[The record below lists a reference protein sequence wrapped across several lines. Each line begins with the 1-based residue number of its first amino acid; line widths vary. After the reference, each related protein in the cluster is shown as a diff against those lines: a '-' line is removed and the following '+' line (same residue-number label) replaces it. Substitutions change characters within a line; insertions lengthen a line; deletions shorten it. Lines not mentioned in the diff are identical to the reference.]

1 MVDGSPLKL
10 RIERWAFNDRGAIF
24 LWAMIL
30 VTSLI
35 VFPPLAYLIETSF
48 TIEKLGMPDMTGIDN
63 FVSVFQVSGWK
74 PWKNTLLYAAGSS
87 AVAIFLGL
95 TSAWLV
101 ARTNAWFRQISM
113 ISAYMALAAPVMIK
127 GIGWILLLGPNK
139 GLINE
144 WLRNGF
150 GMTGVPIDLF
160 TLGGMTMLEGI
171 LWTPVVFLLC
181 LPTLSAMDPAL
192 EEAAAMSGARLGQ
205 TFLRITLPLAAPGVL
220 AVLFLTFIRS
230 LESFEVPLLIGVP
243 GGLYTFTTLIY
254 QTIHS
259 GFMPRYGEASA
270 FAVLL
275 ILVMLV
281 PLFFYYRVTRQSQK
295 YATVTGK
302 GFRPSRMDLGR
313 WRPAAGLY
321 LLIIPISLLAPLAIL
336 LWASFLPLYEL
347 PRWSDLGR
355 MSLANYVDVLTR
367 PLTLD
372 GIRNGMIVAAISATV
387 VAGFTF
393 LIAYLVV
400 RRREPARWAL
410 DAIGSLPLVI
420 PGVVLGTAI
429 LIEFL
434 NLSFIPIYGTI
445 WIMVLA
451 FLISYLPYGIRFCY
465 SGIIAIDPQ
474 LEESARS
481 CGAGIVTVL
490 RRIVLPL
497 ALPAVTAIWIYVFLH
512 SIRDLS
518 LPVLLAGPQNQL
530 LSVVI
535 LDLWNDGKI
544 PQVGALSILLAIT
557 VAFFGWILMRL
568 SRTQGTKSI

>member
-1 MVDGSPLKL
+1 MIDGRLH
-10 RIERWAFNDRGAIF
+10 RIERLAFNDSGAVLLWTMIF
-24 LWAMIL
+24 
-30 VTSLI
+30 VTGLI
-35 VFPPLAYLIETSF
+35 VFPPLVYLIETSF
-48 TIEKLGMPDMTGIDN
+48 TIERLGMPDMAGIDN
-63 FVSVFQVSGWK
+63 FLSVLRLGGWK
-74 PWKNTLLYAAGSS
+74 PWKNTILYAAGSS

-95 TSAWLV
+95 TSAWIV
-101 ARTNAWFRQISM
+101 ARTNAWCRQISL
-113 ISAYMALAAPVMIK
+113 ISAYLALAAPVMIK

-144 WLRNGF
+144 WLRNSF

-160 TLGGMTMLEGI
+160 TLGGMATLEGI
-171 LWTPVVFLLC
+171 LWTPVVLLLC

-192 EEAAAMSGARLGQ
+192 EEVAAMSGANRSK

-243 GGLYTFTTLIY
+243 GGIYTFTTLIY

-275 ILVMLV
+275 IVVMLA
-281 PLFFYYRVTRQSQK
+281 PLFLYYRATRQSQK
-295 YATVTGK
+295 YATITGK
-302 GFRPSRMDLGR
+302 GFRPSRMDLGG
-313 WRPAAGLY
+313 WRPVAGLY

-336 LWASFLPLYEL
+336 LWTSFLPLYQS
-347 PRWSDLGR
+347 PHWSDLGR
-355 MSLANYVDVLTR
+355 MSFANYIDVLTQ

-372 GIRNGMIVAAISATV
+372 GIRNGMIVAGISATV
-387 VAGFTF
+387 VAAFTF
-393 LIAYLVV
+393 LVAYIVV
-400 RRREPARWAL
+400 RRREPVRWIL
-410 DAIGSLPLVI
+410 DAIGSLPLVL

-429 LIEFL
+429 LIQFL
-434 NLSFIPIYGTI
+434 NLTFIPIYGTI

-451 FLISYLPYGIRFCY
+451 FLIRYLPYGIRFCY
-465 SGIIAIDPQ
+465 SGIIAIDRQ

-481 CGAGIVTVL
+481 CGAGLLTVL
-490 RRIVLPL
+490 LRIVLPL

-518 LPVLLAGPQNQL
+518 LPVLLAGPRNKL
-530 LSVVI
+530 IAVVI

-557 VAFFGWILMRL
+557 VSLFGWILMRL
-568 SRTQGTKSI
+568 SSMKGTKSI